1 MTQRHHNI
9 PAAYLVLLKENKILL
24 LRRFNTGYRD
34 GQYSFIAGHV
44 DPGETFTQCIIREAQ
59 EEAGII
65 LEEKDMEVAHV
76 MHRNSEPNETSER
89 VDIFFT
95 TQNWEGEIT
104 NKEPHKCDELA
115 WFEMDD
121 LPNNIIPYIKQVID
135 EIKSKR
141 HYSEYG
147 WE

>member
-1 MTQRHHNI
+1 MPQRHHNI

-59 EEAGII
+59 EEADII

-95 TQNWEGEIT
+95 TQNWKGEIS

-115 WFEMDD
+115 WFEMDN
-121 LPNNIIPYIKQVID
+121 LPKNIIPYIKQVID

>member
-59 EEAGII
+59 EEAGIM

-95 TQNWEGEIT
+95 TQHWEGEVA

-115 WFEMDD
+115 WFEMDN
-121 LPNNIIPYIKQVID
+121 LPKNIIPYIKQVID
-135 EIKSKR
+135 EIRSKR